1 MIDETDAATD
11 NALFLQFLGLLR
23 SKYLAR
29 NEGEDSTFHS
39 VVLAGVHD
47 VKNIEQY
54 SSKDTAFVEKTGGF
68 DCPRL

>member
-1 MIDETDAATD
+1 MRPRTTPFSCNSSA
-11 NALFLQFLGLLR
+11 LLR

-54 SSKDTAFVEKTGGF
+54 SSKDTAFVEKLAASTAP
-68 DCPRL
+68 DCNRQSL